1 MTLLLDTGPFV
12 AMLCSDDPHH
22 RWAMDVLTNAR
33 SPLLTCDAVLSETCF
48 VLRRDRRDAEP
59 AFHLIERGI
68 VSLAFNLG
76 EEFAAVQALF
86 TRYRNVPASLADACL
101 VRMSEQ
107 HLGAK
112 VMTLDSDF
120 LIYRKTRSKPVPVL
134 TPLPL

>member
-12 AMLCSDDPHH
+12 ALLCVDDPHH
-22 RWAMDVLTNAR
+22 LWARDILSRHRGA
-33 SPLLTCDAVLSETCF
+33 LLTCDAVLSETCF
-48 VLRRDRRDAEP
+48 VLRRDHRDPEA
-59 AFHLIERGI
+59 AFQMIERGI
-68 VSLAFNLG
+68 VRLAFNLA

-86 TRYRNVPASLADACL
+86 SRYRNVPASLADACL

-107 HLGAK
+107 HAGAK

>member
-12 AMLCSDDPHH
+12 ALLCVDDPHH
-22 RWAMDVLTNAR
+22 LWAKNTLAGHR
-33 SPLLTCDAVLSETCF
+33 GALLTCDAVLSETCF
-48 VLRRDRRDAEP
+48 VLRRDRRDPEA
-59 AFHLIERGI
+59 AFQMIQRGI
-68 VSLAFNLG
+68 IRLAFDLSQ
-76 EEFAAVQALF
+76 EFDAVHALF

-107 HLGAK
+107 HAGAK

-120 LIYRKTRSKPVPVL
+120 LIYRRTRSKPMPVL